1 MQSQLSESL
10 PDQFCWTRFGGEA
23 AEPVESI
30 LIRKEKERLA
40 NGGLFLWGIGNA
52 IGPSVLELMQ
62 HTTRPKVVFSPIK
75 ATPKQKDLDPPAV
88 VMWTEAVDL
97 DGEEFLI
104 PPNSLVTSRFDP
116 DTPKN
121 HHFALVCYS
130 STPLLP
136 LQRRF
141 KIGFQELSNLRTGRP
156 VAASQVTAIVERKE
170 TESENRSMYDVAILA
185 ELIEPYF
192 VRLKTARKITRY

>member
-1 MQSQLSESL
+1 MQNQLSESL

-40 NGGLFLWGIGNA
+40 NGGLFLWGVGNA

-75 ATPKQKDLDPPAV
+75 TTPKQRDLNPPAV
-88 VMWTEAVDL
+88 VMWTKAVAL

-116 DTPKN
+116 KTPKD

-130 STPLLP
+130 STPILP

-156 VAASQVTAIVERKE
+156 VAASQVTAIVERKK

-192 VRLKTARKITRY
+192 VRLKTAREISRH